1 MILQIQ
7 LAALQTLRN
16 VVQSAI
22 TEEKHE
28 SSYELSLLM
37 MKDLGNPIIGGVY
50 TQLKVHCRSPPVQFF
65 EGAESNI
72 MNVFQI
78 PLSTKVAAS
87 IGERL
92 KLLVL
97 LHSLVGGNEAQIE
110 VLHVLLPAVIA
121 AASAN
126 MVEET
131 QVFETSMSFISS
143 YKCHIFEYFT
153 IQL

>member
-28 SSYELSLLM
+28 SSFELSLLM

-50 TQLKVHCRSPPVQFF
+50 TQLKYIVDLLLFGSSRVQ
-65 EGAESNI
+65 SLNI
-72 MNVFQI
+72 VNVFQI

-126 MVEET
+126 MAEET

-143 YKCHIFEYFT
+143 YKCHIFKYFN